1 MQRRN
6 NFAHDMDM
14 ANDDGGYMD
23 YPTYNNG
30 RFRPPPY
37 GGRFGAPMG
46 HSMPPN
52 NDPYGMPN
60 SNRNQFYPP
69 PPHAYMNQPKYMPNS
84 KYKGRYY
91 QPGAPPGLPPHPM
104 QMSPDDPSANPP
116 PYSYGPPHRYNN
128 PSNYY
133 MNSKYNDQYHSYP
146 QPHPYNSN
154 NMYNPKPFSSKM
166 EPKQQSKQ
174 SGDAKNDSSSLNS
187 SASND
192 DSKLETSNTEQQLP
206 VEPRSP
212 LIEIDSELTNA
223 VAEIT
228 EAIASASA
236 SGKELTLTQEQQLI
250 LQKHQNLVQQQH
262 QQQLR
267 HQQQQQ
273 QLNQANAQAKKQPNY
288 RLLGRNIFDTGVKQ
302 QFFKKR
308 IKANTYYSRFIKQH
322 PTVNLPLAFQ
332 KSVSLAEDKA
342 LEEKEKSDEAKN
354 DLLEKSK
361 ENRKASRSS
370 SRSSSASSSSSNS
383 STSSSS
389 SSADSK
395 GSQKIKKKKKKKAN
409 KKSSSSKKY
418 QFDLNEQNQN
428 EYDSDGSMLD
438 LRENLKPIGAYVKD
452 RERMLDEMFR
462 CIKGK
467 KLQAMFPD
475 ILKVFFFLVYI

>member
-1 MQRRN
+1 
-6 NFAHDMDM
+6 
-14 ANDDGGYMD
+14 
-23 YPTYNNG
+23 
-30 RFRPPPY
+30 
-37 GGRFGAPMG
+37 
-46 HSMPPN
+46 
-52 NDPYGMPN
+52 
-60 SNRNQFYPP
+60 
-69 PPHAYMNQPKYMPNS
+69 
-84 KYKGRYY
+84 
-91 QPGAPPGLPPHPM
+91 
-104 QMSPDDPSANPP
+104 
-116 PYSYGPPHRYNN
+116 
-128 PSNYY
+128 
-133 MNSKYNDQYHSYP
+133 
-146 QPHPYNSN
+146 
-154 NMYNPKPFSSKM
+154 M

-475 ILKVFFFLVYI
+475 ILKVFFFFSLYLNIIFPL

>member
-1 MQRRN
+1 
-6 NFAHDMDM
+6 MDM
-14 ANDDGGYMD
+14 PNDDGGGYMD
-23 YPTYNNG
+23 SYPTYNNG

-37 GGRFGAPMG
+37 GGRYGAPMG
-46 HSMPPN
+46 HNMPPN
-52 NDPYGMPN
+52 SDPYGMPN
-60 SNRNQFYPP
+60 SNRNQFYPA
-69 PPHAYMNQPKYMPNS
+69 PHAYMNQPKYMPNS

-104 QMSPDDPSANPP
+104 QMSPDEASANPP

-146 QPHPYNSN
+146 QTHPYNSN
-154 NMYNPKPFSSKM
+154 NMYNPNKQPFSSKM
-166 EPKQQSKQ
+166 EHKQQSKQ

-192 DSKLETSNTEQQLP
+192 DSKLETSNAEQQLP

-212 LIEIDSELTNA
+212 LIEIDTELTNS

-342 LEEKEKSDEAKN
+342 LEEKEKQMSDETKN
-354 DLLEKSK
+354 DLEKSK

-370 SRSSSASSSSSNS
+370 SRSSSASSASSHS
-383 STSSSS
+383 STSSSN

-395 GSQKIKKKKKKKAN
+395 GSEKIKKKKKKKAN
-409 KKSSSSKKY
+409 KKSSSRKY
-418 QFDLNEQNQN
+418 LFDVNEQNQN

-475 ILKVFFFLVYI
+475 ILKVFF